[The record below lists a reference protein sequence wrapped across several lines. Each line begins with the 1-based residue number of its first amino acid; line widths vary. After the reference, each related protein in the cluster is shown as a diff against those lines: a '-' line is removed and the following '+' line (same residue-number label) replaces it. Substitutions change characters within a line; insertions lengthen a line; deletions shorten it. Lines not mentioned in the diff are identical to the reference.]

1 MVTSDQ
7 LYIVLSDILKE
18 LEENYMLP
26 DVEQR
31 AAVTHWQDEFGSIL
45 RDADFNFAARHFGK
59 SFLKEMGANQD
70 SKFTVNY
77 YGDFL
82 LVYKVEFPEGY
93 LCKNLKNALIESLRS
108 DVIDFEYENFLHCN
122 ILKRSAFSEF
132 LKEIHSWIEPF
143 DYPWY
148 GTEKFYEELSGMDS
162 QDAAVVRLCGKGHFD
177 DTPHDVVVV
186 GNTVIVARHYSS
198 TDMTI
203 SWNRQF

>member
-26 DVEQR
+26 DVEQT
-31 AAVTHWQDEFGSIL
+31 AAVTQWHDEFGSIQH
-45 RDADFNFAARHFGK
+45 DADFDFAARHCGK
-59 SFLKEMGANQD
+59 AFLEERGFNQD

-82 LVYKVEFPEGY
+82 LVYKAEFPEGY
-93 LCKNLKNALIESLRS
+93 LCHNLKDALVEVLRS
-108 DVIDFEYENFLHCN
+108 DVIDFVYSDLSLHCN
-122 ILKRSAFSEF
+122 ILKKSEFSEF

-143 DYPWY
+143 DHPWY
-148 GTEKFYEELSGMDS
+148 GTSKLYDELLGMDT
-162 QDAAVVRLCGKGHFD
+162 QDAAVVSICGKGDFC

-186 GNTVIVARHYSS
+186 GNTVIVTRHYIS

-203 SWNRQF
+203 SLVR